1 MSWGPPRLEHAKRV
15 EGPGSPGTVRRV
27 SGRDGSRPGRAPW
40 SRRRRTALTAAVV
53 GALLVLGGVV
63 LVPDEPPGLRHTSV
77 LNVLFDSRA
86 VVGGTRLLAL
96 ALAVYLLVSV
106 VVRVER
112 DQWLRNVGPADVAGR
127 EIEDVADDRVALQE
141 LLAEAEETIQE
152 LRQQLGEA
160 DSAYRALA
168 RDAGVGEDGG
178 SALTRDCAERR
189 ADGVCRAGRRGRRRT

>member
-1 MSWGPPRLEHAKRV
+1 M
-15 EGPGSPGTVRRV
+15 
-27 SGRDGSRPGRAPW
+27 
-40 SRRRRTALTAAVV
+40 
-53 GALLVLGGVV
+53 LGGVV

-77 LNVLFDSRA
+77 LNALFDSRA
-86 VVGGTRLLAL
+86 VVGGTRVLGL

-127 EIEDVADDRVALQE
+127 EIEDVADDRAALQE
-141 LLAEAEETIQE
+141 LLAEAEETIQD

-168 RDAGVGEDGG
+168 RDAGVGEDGP
-178 SALTRDCAERR
+178 AR
-189 ADGVCRAGRRGRRRT
+189 